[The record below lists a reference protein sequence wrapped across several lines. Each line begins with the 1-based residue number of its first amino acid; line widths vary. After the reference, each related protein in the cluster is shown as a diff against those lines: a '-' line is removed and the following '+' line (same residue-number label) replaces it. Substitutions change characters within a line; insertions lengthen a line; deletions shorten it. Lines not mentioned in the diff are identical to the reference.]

1 MLVRAGSLF
10 HPEPLAT
17 LLTTAALYV
26 VVRAMRRERLGWG
39 AGLLAGGL
47 LGLANLTRT
56 WALAAL
62 AAVLL
67 GLALHR
73 LWRRDAA
80 SLRALGGVAVAAAAL
95 VVPWLVVKA
104 ATYGSPLAY
113 SRPVAEQWRQHGR
126 PASFWLDL
134 SPVDVAR
141 HPYQP
146 WFRNVLVPT
155 VYADW
160 WGDYWRVWRVPPALH
175 DEPDTLPAEYAGPL
189 RRQSFAG
196 LAATAA
202 MLAGVVGLAAGA
214 WRRRD
219 AAAATLVLSVALLA
233 LSFVG
238 FLVQYPKQDG
248 DNIKALYVLNAAPV
262 LAVAGAYALTWLAAR
277 GRLGA
282 VLAAA
287 TLARARRPDGA
298 VRRPARVERAATVP
312 AMRYV
317 VTGAA
322 GFIGSHLREALE
334 ASGHDVVAVD
344 SLTDYYEP
352 ARKLEN
358 LDGRDLVE
366 VDLAATDVGAL
377 LDGVDGVYHLAGQPG
392 VRASF
397 GADFDHYVRRNVV
410 ASARVFEAAARAGI
424 RVVFASSS
432 SVYGDAEAYP
442 TAETAV
448 PRPISPYGVTKLAA
462 EHLAYAHARTGGLEA
477 VGLRYFTVYGPRQR
491 PDMAFARLLEA
502 LASGEAFPLFGDGS
516 ASRSFT
522 FVADA
527 VAATVAAMEHGS
539 PGEIYNVG
547 GGDEATMTEAVALA
561 ERLAGRELE
570 LERHGEAAGDVRRTK
585 ADGSKAEREL
595 GWRATT
601 PLSAGLQAQWEWVA
615 ARVAAR

>member
-1 MLVRAGSLF
+1 
-10 HPEPLAT
+10 
-17 LLTTAALYV
+17 
-26 VVRAMRRERLGWG
+26 
-39 AGLLAGGL
+39 
-47 LGLANLTRT
+47 
-56 WALAAL
+56 
-62 AAVLL
+62 
-67 GLALHR
+67 
-73 LWRRDAA
+73 
-80 SLRALGGVAVAAAAL
+80 
-95 VVPWLVVKA
+95 
-104 ATYGSPLAY
+104 
-113 SRPVAEQWRQHGR
+113 
-126 PASFWLDL
+126 
-134 SPVDVAR
+134 
-141 HPYQP
+141 
-146 WFRNVLVPT
+146 
-155 VYADW
+155 
-160 WGDYWRVWRVPPALH
+160 
-175 DEPDTLPAEYAGPL
+175 
-189 RRQSFAG
+189 
-196 LAATAA
+196 
-202 MLAGVVGLAAGA
+202 
-214 WRRRD
+214 
-219 AAAATLVLSVALLA
+219 
-233 LSFVG
+233 
-238 FLVQYPKQDG
+238 
-248 DNIKALYVLNAAPV
+248 
-262 LAVAGAYALTWLAAR
+262 
-277 GRLGA
+277 
-282 VLAAA
+282 
-287 TLARARRPDGA
+287 
-298 VRRPARVERAATVP
+298 
-312 AMRYV
+312 MRYV

-366 VDLAATDVGAL
+366 VDLAATDVLAL

-410 ASARVFEAAARAGI
+410 ASARVFEAAAGAGV

-442 TAETAV
+442 TAETVV

-462 EHLAYAHARTGGLEA
+462 EHLAYAHARTGGLDA

-502 LASGEAFPLFGDGS
+502 LASGGTFPLFGDGS

-527 VAATVAAMEHGS
+527 VAATMAAMQHGS

-570 LERHGEAAGDVRRTK
+570 LERHGEAAGDVRRTR